1 MIGAPIASQPFEP
14 VSIPE
19 AEWKRHL
26 CTPAGEP
33 LSEDAQMGVERAL
46 NWVNEHGRPWSFV
59 SKPIDLE
66 TENDRIRLANGTG
79 FTSRVLGEKLRLGQ
93 ALSAVAVACSAGPD
107 MSAEIQRLWDAERPD
122 EAFFLNAAAA
132 AVTEQLLLRA
142 RKSICDRA
150 EPTRLAALSPYSPGY
165 DGWDLDDQRA
175 LLDLLAS
182 QPAWPSDPTLD
193 MLESGMLSPEH
204 SQLALFGLGPAEV
217 VQALEPSAIPCA
229 RCSMNPCSHRRTPFA
244 ADAPMPSVA
253 ALDADTPS
261 RYAYPDKAL
270 RRWSRE
276 LLTVDSLAGQSVR
289 ATFRPDCTTCSN
301 MGVPFGFVYSIEL
314 GPRRDGYPIRKLACR
329 PSDTDYQSMCSC
341 LEDPEGFPQ
350 AMISAPS
357 FTGQPLAQALEWN
370 PVVEPAGCLCR
381 QPSRDHKWKIA
392 LQTVHYKLYLY
403 E

>member
-1 MIGAPIASQPFEP
+1 
-14 VSIPE
+14 
-19 AEWKRHL
+19 
-26 CTPAGEP
+26 
-33 LSEDAQMGVERAL
+33 MGVERAL

-150 EPTRLAALSPYSPGY
+150 EPTGLAALSPYSPGY

-217 VQALEPSAIPCA
+217 VQALESSAIPCA
-229 RCSMNPCSHRRTPFA
+229 RCSMNPCSHRRTPLA
-244 ADAPMPSVA
+244 ADAPMPDVV

-276 LLTVDSLAGQSVR
+276 LLMVDSCGDQSVE
-289 ATFRPDCTTCSN
+289 ATFRPDCKTCSN
-301 MGVPFGFVYSIEL
+301 MGVPFGFVYSIKL
-314 GPRRDGYPIRKLACR
+314 GLRRDGYPIRKLSCR
-329 PSDTDYQSMCSC
+329 PSDSDYQCMCSC
-341 LEDPEGFPQ
+341 LEDPDGFPQ
-350 AMISAPS
+350 AMISAPG
-357 FTGQPLAQALEWN
+357 FTGQTLSQILEWN
-370 PVVEPAGCLCR
+370 PLVEPAGCLCR

-392 LQTVHYKLYLY
+392 LQTVHYKLYSD